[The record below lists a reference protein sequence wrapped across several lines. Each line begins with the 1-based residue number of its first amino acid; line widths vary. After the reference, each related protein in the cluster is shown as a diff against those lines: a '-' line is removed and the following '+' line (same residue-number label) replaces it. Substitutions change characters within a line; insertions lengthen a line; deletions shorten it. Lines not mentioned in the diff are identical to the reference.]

1 MKLSDKELAD
11 GLVAGSYLE
20 ESQAEEALKS
30 AKAEKVSLYEY
41 LIESN
46 LLTND
51 LIGQGI
57 AELYKIPYADLNSIV
72 PSREQVLQIPEN
84 LAREKRL
91 VVFKEDENSVTITSD
106 QKDMKESEDMLKSLF
121 PGKEINFAFS
131 LSADI
136 DNILLHYRK
145 ALETRFSKI
154 IAQQKRVA
162 PEIIDEI
169 LADAV
174 NYKTSDIHFEPQEKE
189 VVIRF
194 RVDGVLQ
201 EAGRIPKEYYENIV
215 NRLKIQANLRIDD
228 HFSAQDGAIRF
239 KHRERKIDARMSLVP
254 TLDGETIVLRLLAD
268 YMKGF
273 ALSDLGLLEEN
284 RASLKESASRPF
296 GMILVTGPTGSGK
309 TTTLY
314 AVLKSIYNPQ
324 INITTIEDPV
334 EFKIQG
340 TNQIQV
346 NNQTGLTFAKGL
358 RSIVRQDPDIVLVG
372 EIRDKETAEISVNAA
387 LTGHLLLST
396 FHANDAAT
404 SIPRLIDMGIEPFLL
419 ASTLE
424 LVVAQRL
431 VRTVCDS
438 CRHSKRVSI
447 EEIKKSFPEADSFF
461 SQKETTLYEGK
472 GCQSCSG
479 TGYKGRIG
487 VFEFINITSAMR
499 DLILK
504 NPSSQEIWRLARK
517 EGSISLFEDGLKKVK
532 SGKTTLEEL
541 IRIAEAPDEEELA
554 LSNNNEEAKKEDKK
568 KKDDDK
574 KKKTKKE
581 KEKEEGNKK
590 EEKKKK

>member
-1 MKLSDKELAD
+1 MQLTDKELFD
-11 GLVAGSYLE
+11 SLVSGSYLE
-20 ESQAEEALKS
+20 KEQAEKALKE
-30 AKAEKVSLYEY
+30 AELEKSSLYDY
-41 LIESN
+41 LINSN
-46 LLTND
+46 ILTND
-51 LIGQGI
+51 LVGQAI
-57 AELYKIPYADLNSIV
+57 AELYQLPYADLNSIV
-72 PSREQVLQIPEN
+72 PKREQVLQIPED
-84 LAREKRL
+84 LAKEKRL
-91 VVFKEDENSVTITSD
+91 IVFAEDENSVTITSD
-106 QKDMKESEDMLKSLF
+106 LKNVKESENILKTLF
-121 PGKEINFAFS
+121 PGKEIHYAFS
-131 LSADI
+131 LSNDV
-136 DNILLHYRK
+136 DNCLLHFRK

-174 NYKTSDIHFEPQEKE
+174 NYKTSDIHFEPQDKE

-215 NRLKIQANLRIDD
+215 NRLKIQAHLRIDD

-239 KHRERKIDARMSLVP
+239 QHKTRKIDARLSIVP

-273 ALSDLGLLEEN
+273 ALSDLGLLTDN
-284 RASLKESASRPF
+284 REQLKKSASRPF

-358 RSIVRQDPDIVLVG
+358 RSIVRQDPDIILVG
-372 EIRDKETAEISVNAA
+372 EIRDRETAEISVNAA

-431 VRTVCDS
+431 VRTICDS
-438 CRHSKRVSI
+438 CRHSKKVSI
-447 EEIKKSFPEADSFF
+447 EKIKETFPEAENFF
-461 SQKETTLYEGK
+461 TEKEITLYEGK
-472 GCQSCSG
+472 GCPACSG
-479 TGYKGRIG
+479 TGYKGRVGI
-487 VFEFINITSAMR
+487 FEFIKMTPALQ
-499 DLILK
+499 DLVLK
-504 NPSSQEIWRLARK
+504 NPSSQEIWKLARK
-517 EGSISLFEDGLKKVK
+517 ENSISLFEDGLKKVK
-532 SGKTTLEEL
+532 SGQTTLEEL
-541 IRIAEAPDEEELA
+541 LRIAKAPDKEELN
-554 LSNNNEEAKKEDKK
+554 LNNPCEEFI
-568 KKDDDK
+568 
-574 KKKTKKE
+574 KKTK
-581 KEKEEGNKK
+581 NKK
-590 EEKKKK
+590 STKTSK